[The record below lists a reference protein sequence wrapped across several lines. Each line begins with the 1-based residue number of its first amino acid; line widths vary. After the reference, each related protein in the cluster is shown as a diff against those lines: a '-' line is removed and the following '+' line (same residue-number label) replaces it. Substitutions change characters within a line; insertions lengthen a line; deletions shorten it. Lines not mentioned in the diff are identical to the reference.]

1 MHELCVAA
9 TTGLLMLVII
19 LFFPLYKGYFLGY
32 FLKSNLYYYLIININ
47 ITINKH
53 WGYDNV

>member
-53 WGYDNV
+53 